1 MSTTSLG
8 DLLASQLPHGLVVR
22 AQSLLKTQAAIE
34 RALPAALSGH
44 VRVMQL
50 ENAVLSL
57 ACDSGAVASRLRH
70 QTEALIASLGKQGIV
85 ASDVRVS
92 VNPDLMARYTH
103 PVEKTGLPPAALEG
117 LARLGADIDEG
128 PLKDAL
134 TRLLRHHA
142 PPGHG

>member
-1 MSTTSLG
+1 MSASSLA
-8 DLLASQLPHGLVVR
+8 DLLASHLPNSLAVR
-22 AQSLLKTQAAIE
+22 ARALLNTQAALE
-34 RALPAALSGH
+34 RALPAALAGH

-70 QTEALIASLGKQGIV
+70 QSDALIASLSKQGIV
-85 ASDVRVS
+85 ATAVRVS
-92 VNPDLMARYTH
+92 VNPELLARYVH
-103 PVEKTGLPPAALEG
+103 PVDKAGLPSSALDG
-117 LARLGADIDEG
+117 LAHLSVDIEDG

-142 PPGHG
+142 PNR